1 MRRNTICP
9 VGPRSYQDFGGRQK
23 VIGRLCLQTE
33 CCGPIAWVARIC
45 RSICRIG
52 TGHWALRC
60 PPPSASQAFC
70 MGGRPIIKEGGCE
83 SWDCLGGSTR
93 RSARKPLRGSW
104 SLIGESYFEK
114 IFTRQHEAEHQQEQV

>member
-70 MGGRPIIKEGGCE
+70 MGGRPIIKEKREDASRGIVSAE
-83 SWDCLGGSTR
+83 AHEEVQGSPCG
-93 RSARKPLRGSW
+93 AAG
-104 SLIGESYFEK
+104 
-114 IFTRQHEAEHQQEQV
+114 A